1 MLYKYIGCWLITEG
15 SCMLTGL
22 TYNGKDENGNIIWNG
37 CANVHVKQY
46 ETAYTTS
53 QLIESFNMKTNSWVA
68 K

>member
-1 MLYKYIGCWLITEG
+1 
-15 SCMLTGL
+15 MLTGL

-68 K
+68 KQ